1 MEIDDCYRK
10 VAAEQLACVI
20 ASRYFESLISPER
33 PQINNQLYGGYGRA
47 KTEAKAAAAAQSRVS
62 FFEPKYIDLEDIKA
76 IKYPL
81 DSIETLQ
88 PYLNCYG
95 LRATDHIASGH
106 RGDGFGQI
114 RVGLL

>member
-20 ASRYFESLISPER
+20 ASRYFESLISPKR

-47 KTEAKAAAAAQSRVS
+47 KTEAKAAAAARSRVS

>member
-33 PQINNQLYGGYGRA
+33 PQI
-47 KTEAKAAAAAQSRVS
+47 KAAAAAQSRVS